1 MWTFSLSLMKLTFV
15 FLVLK
20 LHDYQ
25 DDAPQTNKDS
35 SSPDGKRTVD
45 FNSPI
50 WQKTPIA
57 AVTEIKENSKDKEVR
72 FSKCN
77 IQNNSQIFRKY
88 QVFHAVSVNGYHFFE
103 ACFVVYVNT
112 C

>member
-72 FSKCN
+72 ISNAKIHFSCL
-77 IQNNSQIFRKY
+77 IFKL
-88 QVFHAVSVNGYHFFE
+88 VSSK
-103 ACFVVYVNT
+103 
-112 C
+112 

>member
-1 MWTFSLSLMKLTFV
+1 MKLTFV

-20 LHDYQ
+20 LQDYP

-35 SSPDGKRTVD
+35 SSPDGKPTVD

-57 AVTEIKENSKDKEVR
+57 AVTKIKENSEDKEVR
-72 FSKCN
+72 ISNAKIHFSCLIFKLVFSK
-77 IQNNSQIFRKY
+77 
-88 QVFHAVSVNGYHFFE
+88 
-103 ACFVVYVNT
+103 
-112 C
+112 